1 MTVPPIRRELHVA
14 ADPAAAFEVFTAGIG
29 RWWPVASHSVHGAGG
44 TVAFEDGQL
53 VEHGPDGAR
62 ALWGTV
68 TRWDPPAAV
77 AFTWHPGYSA
87 ERASAVE
94 VTFAPSGEQTL
105 VTLTHSGWEA
115 FTDPA
120 AARAEYD
127 RGWPAVLSAFQATA
141 DSATADSA
149 TADSATADSPDTDAA
164 TWAMLLHQPGPAAP
178 ADGAVMQAPL
188 FREHVAFLER
198 MRAAGYLVAAGP
210 LTDVPG
216 QGMTI
221 LRLPGADRM
230 AEATRLA
237 TEDDQSVA
245 RGFFTVTV
253 RPWEVVLAGATS

>member
-1 MTVPPIRRELHVA
+1 V
-14 ADPAAAFEVFTAGIG
+14 ADP
-29 RWWPVASHSVHGAGG
+29 
-44 TVAFEDGQL
+44 DLGQ
-53 VEHGPDGAR
+53 
-62 ALWGTV
+62 V
-68 TRWDPPAAV
+68 TRWEPSAAV
-77 AFTWHPGYSA
+77 AFTWHPGYAA

-115 FTDPA
+115 FADPA

-127 RGWPAVLSAFQATA
+127 QGWPAVLGAFQ
-141 DSATADSA
+141 SA
-149 TADSATADSPDTDAA
+149 ADSPDSPDAGAA

-210 LTDVPG
+210 LTDMPG

-253 RPWEVVLAGATS
+253 RPWEVVLAGTTS